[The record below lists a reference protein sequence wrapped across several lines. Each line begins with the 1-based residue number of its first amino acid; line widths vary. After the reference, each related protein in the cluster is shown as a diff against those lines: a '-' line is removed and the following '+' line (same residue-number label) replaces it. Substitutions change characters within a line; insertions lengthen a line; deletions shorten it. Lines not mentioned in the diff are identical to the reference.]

1 MGSKLLDSK
10 CHELAKYFCDDAGI
24 TEPDQVDQLAAE
36 LRDTVQEFLRLES
49 PDR

>member
-1 MGSKLLDSK
+1 MSKLLDSK

-24 TEPDQVDQLAAE
+24 TDADDVDRLTAE
-36 LRDTVQEFLRLES
+36 IRDTVQEFLRLES